1 MEIQGRIKT
10 IFATE
15 SVGQNGFQKRDLV
28 ITTDGQYPQD
38 IIIQFTQGN
47 CALLDNLQVGQMVK
61 IHFNLQGREWTN
73 PQGEVKYFNTVLGWK
88 IELIQTTNVAQ
99 QQQPQYQQA
108 PQGYAQPP
116 QGYQQQPQYA
126 PPQQAQAHPPQQGQP
141 QYQQGQ
147 MFNNMGQAPAQEDD
161 GMPF

>member
-10 IFATE
+10 IFAPET
-15 SVGQNGFQKRDLV
+15 VGQNGFQKRDLV

-38 IIIQFTQGN
+38 IIIQFAQGN

-99 QQQPQYQQA
+99 PQYQQA
-108 PQGYAQPP
+108 SQGYQQHP

-126 PPQQAQAHPPQQGQP
+126 PPQQAQAYPPQGQP

-147 MFNNMGQAPAQEDD
+147 MFNQYGQAPEQEDD

>member
-15 SVGQNGFQKRDLV
+15 TVGQNGFQKRDLV

-38 IIIQFTQGN
+38 IIIQFAQGN
-47 CALLDNLQVGQMVK
+47 CALLDNLQIGQMVK
-61 IHFNLQGREWTN
+61 IHFNLQGREWTS
-73 PQGEVKYFNTVLGWK
+73 PQGEVKYFNTVVGWK

-99 QQQPQYQQA
+99 QYQQPQYQQA
-108 PQGYAQPP
+108 QGYAQHP

-126 PPQQAQAHPPQQGQP
+126 SPQQAQAYPPQGQP

-147 MFNNMGQAPAQEDD
+147 MFNQYGQAPAQDD
-161 GMPF
+161 GTPF

>member
-15 SVGQNGFQKRDLV
+15 TVGQNGFQKRDLV

-47 CALLDNLQVGQMVK
+47 CALLDNLQVGQIVK

-99 QQQPQYQQA
+99 NQYQQA
-108 PQGYAQPP
+108 PQGY
-116 QGYQQQPQYA
+116 QQPHQGYA
-126 PPQQAQAHPPQQGQP
+126 PPQQAQAYPPQGQP

-147 MFNNMGQAPAQEDD
+147 MFNQYGQAPAQD
-161 GMPF
+161 GVPY